1 MMTMTMMVQG
11 RVEELLEEQSQWR
24 VTAATSLKK
33 QTAAFYLVPHGS
45 HCPAISARCRRS
57 LGKSDTEGRS
67 EHGIEDGR
75 ENLVLK

>member
-33 QTAAFYLVPHGS
+33 QTAVFYLVPHGS

-57 LGKSDTEGRS
+57 LGKSDTKGRS
-67 EHGIEDGR
+67 EHGIKDGR